1 MPDLSNKIA
10 NMVLGALD
18 KGARNQVENDRTQA
32 ELLGILARTVRAQG
46 QNVAQAHNQAV
57 QAAQA
62 AGGAPAPVEGLL
74 PLVKEITAI
83 NEPDYRQRVARLRE
97 IADKMPGAAFVLGVS
112 AADILARIQA
122 PPPGDPSADGWLAAL
137 ASVIALTP
145 NPGDGDRLLQVAGL
159 ASWKFVKYRIL
170 LALYSLKARRYL
182 DDNEAARAVTFI
194 RGCLTVDDP
203 SLQKKARATL
213 DFFAKG

>member
-1 MPDLSNKIA
+1 M
-10 NMVLGALD
+10 
-18 KGARNQVENDRTQA
+18 
-32 ELLGILARTVRAQG
+32 
-46 QNVAQAHNQAV
+46 
-57 QAAQA
+57 
-62 AGGAPAPVEGLL
+62 
-74 PLVKEITAI
+74 KEITAI

-97 IADKMPGAAFVLGVS
+97 SPTRCQGGFVLGVS

-137 ASVIALTP
+137 ASVNALTP
-145 NPGDGDRLLQVAGL
+145 NPATATDPPGRRPRKLE
-159 ASWKFVKYRIL
+159 FVKYRIL

-203 SLQKKARATL
+203 SLQKRARATL